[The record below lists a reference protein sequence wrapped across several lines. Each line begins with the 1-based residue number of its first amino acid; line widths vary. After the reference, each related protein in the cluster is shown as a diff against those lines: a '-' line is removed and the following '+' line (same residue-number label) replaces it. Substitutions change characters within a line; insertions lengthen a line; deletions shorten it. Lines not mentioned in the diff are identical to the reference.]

1 MADDSFL
8 KNASL
13 ALLVQKILLRESSEE
28 HPLSISD
35 ILEKLQQYNIFTD
48 RRRVKEILELF
59 YSYSQKYPESLF
71 TVEKIEKSD
80 LSNAGYNWYVVPPL
94 DPELVEYIAL
104 GITPDSRLSSEQ
116 LKNLFGTVSLL
127 GGYDAL
133 SLLSNITIE
142 DDKHERLTNNQL
154 YSNIKK
160 LTSAIQEKLQ
170 VTFELGGYNT
180 ELKLTSTPSGLDYKR
195 NKYKVYPV
203 KIVARRGQYYLL
215 ARFADSGKLYHF
227 SLEYMLNINIVYRD
241 KKDGEKIQPAEQIPE
256 TYPLDYLYM
265 YSDPLE
271 TFTIHVKNERSARNS
286 FFNDFGHVK
295 EIYNKTHETFDAKV
309 EANEIAMTQWALH
322 NYDIATVEGPLLFQL
337 NLKKALKVLHEK
349 YE

>member
-1 MADDSFL
+1 ML
-8 KNASL
+8 N
-13 ALLVQKILLRESSEE
+13 ILLWVS
-28 HPLSISD
+28 HQIADCLP
-35 ILEKLQQYNIFTD
+35 
-48 RRRVKEILELF
+48 
-59 YSYSQKYPESLF
+59 
-71 TVEKIEKSD
+71 
-80 LSNAGYNWYVVPPL
+80 SN
-94 DPELVEYIAL
+94 
-104 GITPDSRLSSEQ
+104 

-180 ELKLTSTPSGLDYKR
+180 ELKLTSTPSGLDHKR
-195 NKYKVYPV
+195 NKYKVFPV

-227 SLEYMLNINIVYRD
+227 SLEYMLNISIIYRD
-241 KKDGEKIQPAEQIPE
+241 KKDGEKIQPVEQIPE

-295 EIYNKTHETFDAKV
+295 EIYNQTHETFDAKV

-337 NLKKALKVLHEK
+337 NLKKALNVLHKK

>member
-1 MADDSFL
+1 M
-8 KNASL
+8 
-13 ALLVQKILLRESSEE
+13 
-28 HPLSISD
+28 
-35 ILEKLQQYNIFTD
+35 
-48 RRRVKEILELF
+48 
-59 YSYSQKYPESLF
+59 
-71 TVEKIEKSD
+71 
-80 LSNAGYNWYVVPPL
+80 
-94 DPELVEYIAL
+94 

-133 SLLSNITIE
+133 NLLSNITIE

-180 ELKLTSTPSGLDYKR
+180 ELKLTSTPSGLDHKR

-215 ARFADSGKLYHF
+215 ARFADEGKLYHF
-227 SLEYMLNINIVYRD
+227 SLEYMLNINIIYRD
-241 KKDGEKIQPAEQIPE
+241 KKDSEKIQPAEQIPE

-309 EANEIAMTQWALH
+309 EANTIAMTQWALH

-337 NLKKALKVLHEK
+337 NLKKALNMLHEK